1 MVRYSNQTI
10 LEISQD
16 LLTMMLSNTQKV
28 TDNVNGFNQV
38 LGGLLHS
45 IQNEAASGNSELK
58 FATGSS
64 DYGDFKKIYGLMQC
78 SPDLS
83 YRDCFNCLGD
93 YINRLLGCCN
103 KLFRVWFYTLRT
115 LRVRVRVRV

>member
-83 YRDCFNCLGD
+83 YRDCFSCLGD
-93 YINRLLGCCN
+93 YINGLPGCCN
-103 KLFRVWFYTLRT
+103 KLFRV
-115 LRVRVRVRV
+115 